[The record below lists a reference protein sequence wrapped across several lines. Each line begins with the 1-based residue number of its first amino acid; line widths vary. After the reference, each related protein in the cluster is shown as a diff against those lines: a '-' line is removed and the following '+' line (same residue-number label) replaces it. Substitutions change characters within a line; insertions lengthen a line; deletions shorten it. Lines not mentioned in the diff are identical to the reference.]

1 MRLPWVSRAMHEALM
16 AAKQNELERAE
27 GARIHAESRYDAL
40 MMEHRA
46 FVALVAERT
55 APAPKPVPVTQRS
68 DPVAEAIAHKAAG
81 NGALRAH
88 LFRFAAEARSRGASE
103 SDIVRRVTDWSQPAD
118 VESSERDKR
127 EAEAVVAD
135 LLG

>member
-1 MRLPWVSRAMHEALM
+1 MRLPWVSRAMHEELM
-16 AAKQNELERAE
+16 AGRTEEIAALRTELRDVMA
-27 GARIHAESRYDAL
+27 A
-40 MMEHRA
+40 HRT
-46 FVALVAERT
+46 FVALIAERT
-55 APAPKPVPVTQRS
+55 APNPKPTPPVQRH

-118 VESSERDKR
+118 VEASDRDKR